1 VPAFFGLQ
9 DAQDM
14 APRHFDAVLIPGGGL
29 TDSGELPPYVIARL
43 DRALAHPAAYFIHLS
58 AGTPHRPPPLD
69 ARGYPIYEAV
79 PAARYLRAHG
89 IPERRIL
96 AETFSYD
103 TIGNA
108 FFARL
113 VHAEPRGLRRLHVV
127 TSRFHMP
134 RTEAI
139 FRWVFGVSPAGGYE
153 LSFEAAENAG
163 ISDEALEHREAK
175 ERASLDRV
183 IALAQRIAT
192 LPQLHEWMYAEHA
205 AYAWFLREDAYRPI
219 TGPLAE
225 TYGNLK

>member
-1 VPAFFGLQ
+1 MPE
-9 DAQDM
+9 
-14 APRHFDAVLIPGGGL
+14 FDAVLIPGGGL
-29 TDSGELPPYVIARL
+29 TDAGELPPYVIARL
-43 DRALAHPAAYFIHLS
+43 DRALAHSAAYFIPLS

-79 PAARYLRAHG
+79 PTARYLAAHG
-89 IPERRIL
+89 IAERRIL

-127 TSRFHMP
+127 TSEFHMP

-153 LSFEAAENAG
+153 LSFEEVENAG
-163 ISDEALEHREAK
+163 LSDEALEHRAAR
-175 ERASLDRV
+175 ERASLGQV
-183 IALAQRIAT
+183 ISLAQRIAT
-192 LPQLHEWMYAEHA
+192 LPELHEWMYTEHA
-205 AYAWFLREDAYRPI
+205 AYAWFLREGAYRPVA
-219 TGPLAE
+219 GPLAE
-225 TYGNLK
+225 TYGNVG

>member
-1 VPAFFGLQ
+1 MPELLGWWS
-9 DAQDM
+9 AQGM
-14 APRHFDAVLIPGGGL
+14 APRQLDAVLIPGGGL
-29 TDSGELPPYVIARL
+29 TDAGELPPYVVARL
-43 DRALAHPAAYFIHLS
+43 DRALAHPAAYFIPLS

-69 ARGYPIYEAV
+69 ARGYPICEAW

-108 FFARL
+108 FFTRL

-127 TSRFHMP
+127 TSEFHMP

-139 FRWVFGVSPAGGYE
+139 FRWVFGVTPSGGYE

-163 ISDEALEHREAK
+163 ISGEALEHRAAK
-175 ERASLDRV
+175 ERASLDQA
-183 IALAQRIAT
+183 IALSRRIVT
-192 LPQLHEWMYAEHA
+192 LSELHEWMYAEHG
-205 AYAWFLREDAYRPI
+205 AYAWFRRENAYRPVA
-219 TGPLAE
+219 GPLAE
-225 TYGNLK
+225 TYGNSG